1 VLARLALLAEV
12 AVTDLADVTLESL
25 EVGASPLVRRFLDRL
40 NLQALFERFLPAA
53 ETGCPA
59 KLSCAAT
66 LTALVGHLLLSHQPL
81 YALPEWFAR
90 RVPEYLGLLPEHLAF
105 LNDDRFARAVE
116 FLFEAD
122 GAALLTALVMH
133 TVPEF
138 AVELEQLHNDSTSI
152 TFHGSYP
159 SQSDGEEE
167 SQAPRIT
174 YGHNKDHRPDLKQL
188 LYCVTVSA
196 DGAVPIH
203 FKTYDGN
210 TTDDTT
216 HMETWKFL
224 NRLVGH
230 PNFLY
235 VADTKLCSHE
245 NLGYIAKQ
253 NGRFL
258 TVVPR
263 TRKETGWMRDYV
275 QKETV
280 AWSVV
285 RREGPA
291 RGNSKRRNV
300 YEGFEY
306 PKRCS
311 DGYRLLWYRSSVK
324 REDDA
329 ASRLRRLKKF
339 RAWQKEFAA
348 AATRNRF
355 ASEEK
360 ALAKG
365 KGVVQENQVGA
376 WVRVRAEKRTEVR
389 REQVGRGRPGPN
401 TQYVQREETYYEL
414 LFEEDQAAIAADE
427 KCDGLFCLIT
437 NDENLSL
444 TEVLAKY
451 KYQPFL
457 EKRFEQLKTVFAV
470 APMWLKKPERIAG
483 LLFLYYIVLLVQAL
497 LEREVRRQM
506 KEHDIK
512 SLPLYPEHR
521 ACAAPTAELILAAF
535 EGHRRHRLLSNDG
548 QVLRTFHDPLSD
560 VARQILGLL
569 DIDSSAFGVSLLC

>member
-1 VLARLALLAEV
+1 M
-12 AVTDLADVTLESL
+12 TDLDALTLESL

-40 NLQALFERFLPAA
+40 NLHTLFERFLPAA
-53 ETGCPA
+53 QTGCPE
-59 KLSCAAT
+59 KISCATT
-66 LTALVGHLLLSHQPL
+66 LTALVGHLLLCRQPL
-81 YALPEWFAR
+81 YALSEWFAR
-90 RVPEYLGLLPEHLAF
+90 RVPEPLGLLPEHGTL
-105 LNDDRFARAVE
+105 LNDDRFARALE
-116 FLFEAD
+116 RLFEAD
-122 GAALLTALVMH
+122 GAALLTALVLH

-138 AVELEQLHNDSTSI
+138 AVELEQMHNDSTSI
-152 TFHGSYP
+152 TFHGNYA
-159 SQSDGEEE
+159 SQTDGEEE
-167 SQAPRIT
+167 SPVPRIT

-210 TTDDTT
+210 TADDGT
-216 HMETWKFL
+216 HRQTWDFL
-224 NRLVGH
+224 KRLVGH
-230 PNFLY
+230 ANFLY
-235 VADTKLCSHE
+235 VADSKLCSHE

-263 TRKETGWMRDYV
+263 TRKETGWMTEYV
-275 QKETV
+275 QKEVV
-280 AWSVV
+280 AWKVV

-291 RGNSKRRNV
+291 RANGKRRNV

-324 REDDA
+324 REDEA

-339 RAWQKEFAA
+339 RAWQEGFAA

-365 KGVVQENQVGA
+365 KAVVQEHQVGA
-376 WVRVRAEKRTEVR
+376 WVRVRAEKRTEVLR
-389 REQVGRGRPGPN
+389 GQVGRGRPGPN
-401 TQYVQREETYYEL
+401 TPYEQREETYYEL

-444 TEVLAKY
+444 TEVLGKY

-457 EKRFEQLKTVFAV
+457 EKRFGQLKTVFAV
-470 APMWLKKPERIAG
+470 APVWLKKPERIAG
-483 LLFLYYIVLLVQAL
+483 LLFLYYLVLLVQAL

-506 KEHDIK
+506 KEREIK
-512 SLPLYPEHR
+512 SLPLYPEAR
-521 ACAAPTAELILAAF
+521 ACASPTAELILAAF
-535 EGHRRHRLLSNDG
+535 EGHRRHRLLNNGG
-548 QVLRTFHDPLSD
+548 QVLRTFHDPLPD
-560 VARQILGLL
+560 VARQVLGLL
-569 DIDSSAFGVSLLC
+569 KIDSSEFGAF